1 MFDRVV
7 IGGECV
13 GLKRFRKITVDE
25 ALHMLDEQLID
36 VGYMKIQGIS
46 LKEFITGDEMESFVL
61 SGSLGR
67 GFRLRKIKDEFG
79 ITFEYT
85 QYPEYSTNQSFV
97 WILNRNAEWSK
108 YRIIVEKGEI

>member
-1 MFDRVV
+1 MLDSVR

-13 GLKRFRKITVDE
+13 RLTRFRKIDVEE
-25 ALHMLDEQLID
+25 ALHMLDEQLYD

-46 LKEFITGDEMESFVL
+46 LRDFVIGDSVDSFVL

-67 GFRLRKIKDEFG
+67 GFRLRKVKDAYG

-108 YRIIVEKGEI
+108 YRIV